1 MLHKVTN
8 NSSYLYLIKKKSGNF
23 AVTYISNLKV
33 TILLNK
39 LIHMKKNELMQY
51 SCPLG
56 KAMSALGSKW
66 KPIIVLVIKD
76 RKLRFGELAARI
88 HVISRKV
95 LTDQLREMEA
105 DGLVIREEF
114 REIPPRVE
122 YSLTEKGLALLPIL
136 YLLEEWETKYHVYDP
151 EKEKDCKMIME
162 EKKIR
167 KTVVL

>member
-1 MLHKVTN
+1 
-8 NSSYLYLIKKKSGNF
+8 
-23 AVTYISNLKV
+23 
-33 TILLNK
+33 
-39 LIHMKKNELMQY
+39 MKKNELMEY

-76 RKLRFGELAARI
+76 RKLRFGELAVRI
-88 HVISRKV
+88 QVISRKV

-114 REIPPRVE
+114 KELPPRVE

-136 YLLEEWETKYHVYDP
+136 YLLEKWEQKYQVKGKGDGKSCSVLNSP
-151 EKEKDCKMIME
+151 EVTSM
-162 EKKIR
+162 
-167 KTVVL
+167 L

>member
-1 MLHKVTN
+1 
-8 NSSYLYLIKKKSGNF
+8 
-23 AVTYISNLKV
+23 
-33 TILLNK
+33 
-39 LIHMKKNELMQY
+39 MKKNELMEY

-76 RKLRFGELAARI
+76 RKLRFGELAVRI
-88 HVISRKV
+88 QVISRKV

-114 REIPPRVE
+114 KELPPRVE

-136 YLLEEWETKYHVYDP
+136 YLLEEWEQKYQV
-151 EKEKDCKMIME
+151 KGKDDGKSCS
-162 EKKIR
+162 
-167 KTVVL
+167 VLNAEMTN

>member
-1 MLHKVTN
+1 
-8 NSSYLYLIKKKSGNF
+8 
-23 AVTYISNLKV
+23 
-33 TILLNK
+33 
-39 LIHMKKNELMQY
+39 MKKNELMQY

-56 KAMSALGSKW
+56 KAMAALGSKW

-76 RKLRFGELAARI
+76 RKLRFGELAVRI
-88 HVISRKV
+88 NVISRKV

-114 REIPPRVE
+114 KELPPRVE

-136 YLLEEWETKYHVYDP
+136 YQLEEWETKYHVYDP

-162 EKKIR
+162 SKKIQ
-167 KTVVL
+167 KIVI

>member
-1 MLHKVTN
+1 
-8 NSSYLYLIKKKSGNF
+8 
-23 AVTYISNLKV
+23 
-33 TILLNK
+33 
-39 LIHMKKNELMQY
+39 MKKNELMEY

-76 RKLRFGELAARI
+76 RKLRFGELAVRI
-88 HVISRKV
+88 QVISRKV

-114 REIPPRVE
+114 KELPPRVE

-136 YLLEEWETKYHVYDP
+136 YLLEEWEQKYQV
-151 EKEKDCKMIME
+151 KGKDGGKSC
-162 EKKIR
+162 
-167 KTVVL
+167 TVLNAEVTN